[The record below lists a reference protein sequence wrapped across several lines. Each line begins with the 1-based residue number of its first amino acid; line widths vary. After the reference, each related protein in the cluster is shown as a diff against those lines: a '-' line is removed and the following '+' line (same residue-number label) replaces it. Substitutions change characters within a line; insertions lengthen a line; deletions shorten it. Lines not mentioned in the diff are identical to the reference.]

1 MQTLRFA
8 RADVAARY
16 PLPITDRADWSNV
29 HGTYVIELPLPALAD
44 GTIVVPSLSLGSL
57 DYAFETSLRHDDAEW
72 LLAPI
77 GCPHRTIPTP
87 GDRVQTHI
95 DYFSIHGNVDG
106 ARLRFAVFGPRVPE
120 RYLLTASIRAA
131 RIDPVGGCAT
141 SARLAVP
148 PITQLLAPRAVRRRI
163 CSPACVAM
171 VLAHLG
177 RDCNL
182 ARVAADC
189 YHAPSHLFGVW
200 PLALRAAA
208 RHGLVGA
215 VEALEKIDTAEAFLA
230 QGTPVVA
237 SIRFDAGALEGAAL
251 PRTDGHLVVV
261 TGLAREAI
269 HVNDPASPSLA
280 DVPRSYPRGAFANAW
295 LTHRGAA
302 YLFCRPD
309 R

>member
-8 RADVAARY
+8 RADIAARY
-16 PLPITDRADWSNV
+16 PLPITDRVDWSNV
-29 HGTYVIELPLPALAD
+29 HGTYVFELPLPALAD
-44 GTIVVPSLSLGSL
+44 GAIVVPSLSLGSL
-57 DYAFETSLRHDDAEW
+57 DYAFETSLRHDGAEW

-77 GCPHRTIPTP
+77 GCPHRTIAVPN
-87 GDRVQTHI
+87 DRVQTHI
-95 DYFSIHGNVDG
+95 DYFSIHGAVEG
-106 ARLRFAVFGPRVPE
+106 ARLRFAVFGPRAPE
-120 RYLLTASIRAA
+120 RYLLAVSIRAA
-131 RIDPVGGCAT
+131 RIEPVGGCVT

-163 CSPACVAM
+163 CSPACVTM

-177 RDCNL
+177 LDGNL

-189 YHAPSHLFGVW
+189 YHEPSHLFGVW

-215 VEALEKIDTAEAFLA
+215 VEALDSIDTAEPFLA

-261 TGLAREAI
+261 TGLAHDVV

-280 DVPRSYPRGAFANAW
+280 DVPRSYARGAFANAW
-295 LTHRGAA
+295 LTHRGAS
-302 YLFCRPD
+302 YLFCGAER
-309 R
+309 